1 MINFALLG
9 AGRIGSIHG
18 GNVLRHRGAKL
29 KALYDPFAENAD
41 RLSEEL
47 NCDQLDPE
55 QIFSDPGIDAVLIC
69 SATNTHADLIEQAVA
84 SGKHVFCEKPIDLS
98 LSRVRECC
106 ANVAATDRKAL
117 VAFNRRFDSNFQ
129 LLKQQCN
136 QGIVGDVEM
145 VSIISK
151 DPSPP
156 PVDYIKI
163 SGGLFRDMTIHDF
176 DMARFIL
183 SEEITEVSAQASCLV
198 DPEIGQAGDIDS
210 AMITLKTASGKL
222 AQIVNSRRASYG
234 YDQRIEIHGSKGM
247 LEARNVNESTVTSH
261 TETGVNGPKPL
272 HFFLER
278 YEAAYR
284 AELDTFIRSLND
296 ETVSFPSMQ
305 DGLQALLIAEAAML
319 SYQQGRS
326 VKISEIG

>member
-18 GNVLRHRGAKL
+18 GNVLRHSGAKL
-29 KALYDPFAENAD
+29 KALYDPFSENAD
-41 RLSEEL
+41 RLSADL
-47 NCDQLDPE
+47 NCEQLEPE
-55 QIFSDPGIDAVLIC
+55 QIFCDPEIDAVLIC

-117 VAFNRRFDSNFQ
+117 VAFNRRFDPNFQ
-129 LLKQQCN
+129 LLKQQCD

-145 VSIISK
+145 ISIISK

-156 PVDYIKI
+156 PVDYIKV

-198 DPEIGQAGDIDS
+198 DPEIGKAGDIDS

-247 LEARNVNESTVTSH
+247 LEARIVNESTVTSH
-261 TETGVNGPKPL
+261 TDAGINGPKPL

-296 ETVSFPSMQ
+296 ETVSYPSMQ

-326 VKISEIG
+326 VKVSEIG

>member
-18 GNVLRHRGAKL
+18 RNVLHHSAAKL
-29 KALYDPFAENAD
+29 KSLYDPIAENAD
-41 RLSEEL
+41 RLSAEL
-47 NCDQLDPE
+47 NCDQSNPE
-55 QIFSDPGIDAVLIC
+55 QIFSDPEIDAVLIC

-98 LSRVRECC
+98 LSRVRDCC

-117 VAFNRRFDSNFQ
+117 VAFNRRFDPNFQ
-129 LLKQQCN
+129 LLKQQCD
-136 QGIVGDVEM
+136 QGIIGNVEM

-156 PVDYIKI
+156 PVDYIKS
-163 SGGLFRDMTIHDF
+163 SGGMFRDMTIHDF
-176 DMARFIL
+176 DMARFLL

-198 DPEIGQAGDIDS
+198 DAEIGKAGDVDS
-210 AMITLKTASGKL
+210 AMIILKTASGKL

-234 YDQRIEIHGSKGM
+234 YDQRLEIHGSKGM
-247 LEARNVNESTVTSH
+247 LEARNVNDSTVTSH

-284 AELDTFIRSLND
+284 AELDTFIRSING
-296 ETVSFPSMQ
+296 EAVSYPSME
-305 DGLQALLIAEAAML
+305 DGLQALLLAEAALL

-326 VKISEIG
+326 VKVSEID

>member
-1 MINFALLG
+1 M
-9 AGRIGSIHG
+9 
-18 GNVLRHRGAKL
+18 
-29 KALYDPFAENAD
+29 
-41 RLSEEL
+41 
-47 NCDQLDPE
+47 
-55 QIFSDPGIDAVLIC
+55 IC
-69 SATNTHADLIEQAVA
+69 SATNTHADLIEPAVA

-106 ANVAATDRKAL
+106 ANVEATDRKAL
-117 VAFNRRFDSNFQ
+117 VAFNRRFDPNFQ
-129 LLKQQCN
+129 LLKQQCD

-145 VSIISK
+145 ISIISK

-156 PVDYIKI
+156 PVDYIKV

-198 DPEIGQAGDIDS
+198 DPEIGKAGDIDS

-247 LEARNVNESTVTSH
+247 LEARNINESTVTSH
-261 TETGVNGPKPL
+261 TDAGINGPKPL

-296 ETVSFPSMQ
+296 ETVSYPSMQ

-326 VKISEIG
+326 VKVSEIG

>member
-198 DPEIGQAGDIDS
+198 DPEIGKAGDIDS